1 MMSPVGLQPV
11 LTPALLHSLRTHP
24 QLPKHVWYYVA
35 GVTLSALNR
44 PDEVPALLTYA
55 LENGADAC
63 APAAK
68 GVSESS
74 QRADQLYVARRM
86 REGLLKSAA
95 IVGVPK
101 VINAILAL
109 KKVTPEYLLDHS
121 DTPSPSGRATE
132 IYGTPTATVLARG
145 QTFFERLY
153 GKISRRVMGQMD
165 RSGTEDLGLTARLMY
180 GYILSNEKVL
190 DAKETSFVA
199 IAGLIPQDVNPQLK
213 GHLRGALNHGA
224 TADEIR
230 AVREIVI
237 SICEAAGMRTLGG
250 DAVGGWGWRE
260 QIADV

>member
-1 MMSPVGLQPV
+1 MSV
-11 LTPALLHSLRTHP
+11 LTF
-24 QLPKHVWYYVA
+24 
-35 GVTLSALNR
+35 
-44 PDEVPALLTYA
+44 A
-55 LENGADAC
+55 LEHGAGTS

-68 GVSESS
+68 EISESR
-74 QRADQLYVARRM
+74 QRADQLYIARRL

-95 IVGVPK
+95 VVGVPK
-101 VINAILAL
+101 VYRLSPGATDGVALTRRQVINAILAL

-121 DTPSPSGRATE
+121 ETPSPSGRATE
-132 IYGTPTATVLARG
+132 IYSTPAPAVLERG
-145 QTFFERLY
+145 QAFFERLY

-165 RSGTEDLGLTARLMY
+165 RSGTEDLGLAARLMY

-224 TADEIR
+224 TSDEIK

-237 SICEAAGMRTLGG
+237 SICEAAGMRTLGS